1 MPAELINTQNLADMT
16 DVSERRIRQRSQREN
31 WPTLKVAGR
40 GGSSGQLIPS
50 LLPADVRQAVA
61 QNGIE
66 KAGLVIAR
74 DIVPSMDGPV
84 AIPEKV
90 KEAGLARYQL
100 VHGFRTVLKAA
111 PWGTR
116 QTAEDGFVLSYNAK
130 RLYPNIYNV
139 IGEVTAKSLRAWDTK
154 LKKAND
160 DYTVLCD
167 GRGGWR
173 TGTRH
178 KPRVI
183 SDEAKELLVKHYLQP
198 TRPSVMACIRVV
210 RAALNQAGIVDASSD
225 ATWRRWLKEFCE
237 VNTDMV
243 TLGRDGEKAYMDKVG
258 SYITRKNV
266 TPGECLMA
274 DGHVLNAL
282 VRHPKTG
289 QPIRPTVILYLDWGS
304 RVPLGWSLMPTES
317 TYSILSAFR
326 MACMNL
332 GKYPKCVYLD
342 NGKAF
347 KSEFFTKTNPD
358 LSMLEGLYARVGTLT
373 QFATP
378 YRGRSKSQVE
388 RFFGTFNEQYQR
400 YLGQYVGNCIADK
413 PAHMMRNETFHKQLH
428 EKRTG
433 DYIPTIQEM
442 GEMMERYFAW
452 YVNQPHRGL
461 NNQTPYQAFLPHVGE
476 GIPLDQLNYDFL
488 NRVEKTP
495 RSCRITHWG
504 IDYTAE
510 FMHGYGRK
518 IIMAYDTS
526 DLRTVYCYSLEQH
539 FLGEAVAV
547 EALHPL
553 ANKFGG
559 PVSED
564 KVKQALK
571 GQKRDLKK
579 TKAGLRALG
588 VADADVCL
596 LGGLGLDQKKPVT
609 LTPQIET
616 EEAPAQLEAPEDFE
630 AKLAEAEAMQKEGEM
645 IESDTPEDDGPVIDA
660 EYEQVDP
667 MTDERDKLD
676 RMMKPERYERLM
688 ELEAQ
693 GVDIGQNYRNF
704 MRYFVETEAYRKQKA
719 YYEERRN
726 DLALAYR

>member
-1 MPAELINTQNLADMT
+1 M
-16 DVSERRIRQRSQREN
+16 
-31 WPTLKVAGR
+31 LKV
-40 GGSSGQLIPS
+40 SGQGGKSGEVISS
-50 LLPADVRQAVA
+50 LLPADVRQELALKEA
-61 QNGIE
+61 E
-66 KAGLVIAR
+66 ESGLVIAR
-74 DIVPSMDGPV
+74 DMLPATMPEGPV

-90 KEAGLARYQL
+90 REGGLARYQL
-100 VHGFRTVLKAA
+100 VHGFRKVLKAA
-111 PWGTR
+111 AWGTR
-116 QTAEDGFVLSYNAK
+116 RTAEEGFVLSYNAK
-130 RLYPNIYNV
+130 QLYPNIYNV
-139 IGEVTAKSLRAWDTK
+139 IGEVPQKSLRAWDTK

-160 DYTVLCD
+160 DFTVLCD
-167 GRGGWR
+167 GRGGWK
-173 TGTRH
+173 TGTNH

-183 SDEAKELLVKHYLQP
+183 SDEAKELLVKYYLQP

-210 RAALNQAGIVDASSD
+210 RSALAQAGVVDASSD

-243 TLGRDGEKAYMDKVG
+243 TLGRDGEKAYMDREG

-266 TPGECLMA
+266 TPGEVLMA

-282 VRHPKTG
+282 VRHPDTG

-304 RVPLGWSLMPTES
+304 RVPLGWSIMPTET

-347 KSEFFTKTNPD
+347 KSEFFTKTTPD
-358 LSMLEGLYARVGTLT
+358 FSMLEGLYARVGTLT

-388 RFFGTFNEQYQR
+388 RFFGIFNEQYQR

-413 PAHMMRNETFHKQLH
+413 PAHMMRNETFHQQLH

-433 DYIPTIQEM
+433 GYIPTIQQM
-442 GEMMERYFAW
+442 GEMMGKYFQW

-461 NNQTPYQAFLPHVGE
+461 DNQTPYEAFLPHVGE
-476 GIPLDQLNYDFL
+476 GIPQEQLNYDFL
-488 NRVEKTP
+488 SRVEKTP
-495 RSCRITHWG
+495 RRCRITHWG

-518 IIMAYDTS
+518 VVVAYDAS
-526 DLRTVYCYSLEQH
+526 DLRRVYCYSQEQQ

-553 ANKFGG
+553 ANKFGDA
-559 PVSED
+559 VSEEQ
-564 KVKQALK
+564 VKRALSI
-571 GQKRDLKK
+571 QKRNVRK

-588 VADADVCL
+588 VADPDVSL
-596 LGGLGLDQKKPVT
+596 LSGLGLNDKRVVT
-609 LTPQIET
+609 LTPEIESGVTPEQI
-616 EEAPAQLEAPEDFE
+616 EAPEDIAAE
-630 AKLAEAEAMQKEGEM
+630 LAELEAMQDEPGVTLEPEPAEM
-645 IESDTPEDDGPVIDA
+645 VAEPVNPMDEMKIE
-660 EYEQVDP
+660 
-667 MTDERDKLD
+667 LD
-676 RMMKPERYERLM
+676 RMDRMDRYERLM

-693 GVDIGQNYRNF
+693 GRDIGSEYRAF
-704 MRYFVETEAYRKQKA
+704 MRY
-719 YYEERRN
+719 YEEGAEYRRQADYFEQRRL
-726 DLALAYR
+726 DLALAYGR